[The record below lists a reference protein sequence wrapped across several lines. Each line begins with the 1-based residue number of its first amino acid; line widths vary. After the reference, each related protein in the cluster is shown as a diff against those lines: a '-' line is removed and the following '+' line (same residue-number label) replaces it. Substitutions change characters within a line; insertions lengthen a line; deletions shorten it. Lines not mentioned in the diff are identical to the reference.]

1 MCGKPYDD
9 VDKNWNKLKCV
20 IFTTN
25 FKSKMCDVSHWIIYL
40 MGILQIVFESNFFN
54 QTVFPCTFTRL
65 SKNSQKSH
73 ISLYVF
79 EFLSTSS

>member
-54 QTVFPCTFTRL
+54 QTVFPCTFIIWVLRL
-65 SKNSQKSH
+65 WDW
-73 ISLYVF
+73 V
-79 EFLSTSS
+79 